1 MTLRAS
7 QIKVIAARGR
17 RGEKVASLAR
27 NPNTFLAAVQ
37 IGVTVA
43 GFAYAAAPVL
53 NGFATLMRP
62 IIWMLSQST
71 NVVVRL
77 PGGDPK
83 KAGEGTTEEE
93 SRDIYEA
100 IAENPSEPLRD
111 IVRAIPYLPAT
122 ARVLPTLTMMRAEGQ
137 QIAVIIDE
145 YGGTDGI
152 ATLED
157 LVEEVV
163 GGDLRRIRH

>member
-1 MTLRAS
+1 M
-7 QIKVIAARGR
+7 
-17 RGEKVASLAR
+17 
-27 NPNTFLAAVQ
+27 
-37 IGVTVA
+37 
-43 GFAYAAAPVL
+43 L
-53 NGFATLMRP
+53 NGFATLMLP

-111 IVRAIPYLPAT
+111 IVHAIPYLPAT
-122 ARVLPTLTMMRAEGQ
+122 ARVIPTLTMMRAEGQ